1 MCDKKQTEELYRP
14 NDGANFL
21 RAERGVAGLSVG
33 VSGKGELKFEGY
45 NSIQYTPLLVTMMLE
60 MYAHPDRRSYY
71 LYGTLP
77 PAQLEVMEL
86 LRRAKIVVPALTP
99 PVLGAA
105 QMWEVNE
112 DALRVYANAVCNIS
126 LPEQTWRI

>member
-1 MCDKKQTEELYRP
+1 MCEKTQPAEGMYQAGHGLYLGEELRIRS
-14 NDGANFL
+14 N
-21 RAERGVAGLSVG
+21 
-33 VSGKGELKFEGY
+33 
-45 NSIQYTPLLVTMMLE
+45 QYSPLLVIMMLE
-60 MYAHPDRRSYY
+60 MYAHPERRSYY

-105 QMWEVNE
+105 QMWEVDE
-112 DALRVYANAVCNIS
+112 EALRVYSSAVCNIG
-126 LPEQTWRI
+126 LPRKHWVPA